1 MDQFLETYNLSRLSY
16 EKIENMNRLRITKE
30 IKAVIKN
37 LPTKR
42 SPPGQTASQV
52 NNIMNLNNN

>member
-16 EKIENMNRLRITKE
+16 EEVENLNRQRITKE

-37 LPTKR
+37 FSTKK
-42 SPPGQTASQV
+42 SPPGQMVSQV
-52 NNIMNLNNN
+52 NNIMNLKNN